1 MSAAPEDVEVDALAS
16 LIAVAD
22 QSADVKQLISLN
34 INTGSSVD
42 AVNLQ
47 KTVGFLIA
55 SVQSLAASAQRTE
68 VGLSEAGKRMSEL
81 DAKIAE
87 GGQGAAKEGMSEV

>member
-1 MSAAPEDVEVDALAS
+1 MAADGLQASADDLAS

-22 QSADVKQLISLN
+22 QSADVKQLISLS

-47 KTVGFLIA
+47 KTLGFLIA
-55 SVQSLAASAQRTE
+55 SVQSLAASAQR
-68 VGLSEAGKRMSEL
+68 AGTAPRR
-81 DAKIAE
+81 
-87 GGQGAAKEGMSEV
+87 